1 MKTNRLPCYLISMQ
15 LHVKVKNGKDV
26 SYVPKFVS
34 KHMHFFIKYDERV
47 EKKLNGK
54 RRYSTDLQQGEIE
67 IVCVFSVSSEHEK
80 MLRRFEEY
88 VKNILSKK

>member
-1 MKTNRLPCYLISMQ
+1 MKTNHFLWYLISMQ

-67 IVCVFSVSSEHEK
+67 IACMFSVSSEHEE
-80 MLRRFEEY
+80 MLHRFD
-88 VKNILSKK
+88 VKHFLSNK